1 MNWIILLLHII
12 IVFEVR
18 LLRTHGMAHMPMF
31 VQW

>member
-18 LLRTHGMAHMPMF
+18 LLRTHEKANIPMLA
-31 VQW
+31 